1 MMTQPSQ
8 PLVPLVVTLV
18 GCSMC
23 AAACFVMLIPYQVY
37 RFARVGFWRL
47 RLRQRRAPDG
57 TVLVEKRSFS

>member
-1 MMTQPSQ
+1 MPE
-8 PLVPLVVTLV
+8 PEKRLVPLVVTLV

-37 RFARVGFWRL
+37 RLARVGFWRL
-47 RLRQRRAPDG
+47 RRQGKPHPDG